1 MTASLIGLDWGTTSF
16 RAWRMGAGGEVLGTI
31 SQGPGILAAAKLP
44 GGFQAVLQ
52 ATIGPWLSQP
62 VPIIASGM
70 ITSRNGWVETP
81 YQPLPLGVDAL
92 AQTLIDHDFDGHRI
106 WFVSGAISDRDG
118 PSPDVM
124 RGEETEIIGH
134 IAASGIR
141 NGRFILPGTHNK
153 WAQVQDGE
161 LTAFRTVMTGE
172 IFQLLCEHSILGR
185 LIEQGSP
192 SPEAFLRGLQ
202 AGAAEGPLLGRIF
215 SARSLALMERLAATE
230 VSDYL
235 SGLLIGDEVA
245 QSVTDSAQG
254 PVTIIGRGDLA
265 ERYLVALRTR
275 GTDADIAAPGM
286 AQRGLWTI
294 AKHAGII

>member
-16 RAWRMGAGGEVLGTI
+16 RAWRMGADGQVLDRVN
-31 SQGPGILAAAKLP
+31 QGPGILAAAKLP
-44 GGFQAVLQ
+44 GGFQAALT
-52 ATIGPWLSQP
+52 AAIGPWLHPS

-81 YQPLPLGVDAL
+81 YQPLPLGVEAL
-92 AQTLIDHDFDGHRI
+92 AQTLVDEDFDGHRI

-134 IAASGIR
+134 IAASGVSE
-141 NGRFILPGTHNK
+141 GRFILPGTHNK
-153 WAQVQDGE
+153 WAQVQDGK

-172 IFQLLCEHSILGR
+172 VFQLLSEHSILGR
-185 LIEQGSP
+185 LIQQGAP
-192 SPEAFLRGLQ
+192 SPAAFLRGLQ
-202 AGAAEGPLLGRIF
+202 AGAADGPLLGRIF
-215 SARSLALMERLAATE
+215 SARSLALMDRLAATE
-230 VSDYL
+230 VADYL

-245 QSVTDSAQG
+245 HSVTEDAQRT
-254 PVTIIGRGDLA
+254 VTIIGRGDLA
-265 ERYLVALRTR
+265 ERYLMALQTK
-275 GTDADIAAPGM
+275 GIEATIAAPGM